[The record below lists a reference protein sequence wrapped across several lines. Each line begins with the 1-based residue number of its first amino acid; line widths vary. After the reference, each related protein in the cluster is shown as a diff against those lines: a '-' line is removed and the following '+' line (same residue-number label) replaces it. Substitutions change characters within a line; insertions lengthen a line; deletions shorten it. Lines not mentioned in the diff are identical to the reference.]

1 MEQIQSQIEAQEKI
15 SKIVKLRQE
24 QISELKLYFDWNNN
38 KLYKDI
44 TRLGPNLQKFE
55 NLFTKFEYRKISF
68 H

>member
-55 NLFTKFEYRKISF
+55 NIFTKFEYRKISF